1 MCCSL
6 WAETLTVLVSLTLGA
21 ASDSITTNGG
31 SLIRDLGDDTQLVCH
46 VNTKQVVSQL
56 TWQRKRDEQFINFFI
71 IVFSN
76 GRNQHF
82 DDNFGGR
89 MSFVGQGERNGTME
103 LKNITLNDD
112 GIYKCIF
119 TLFPH
124 GLLQETLSLSVRVPP
139 IIVIE
144 PYPDIPVADS
154 GESNIATCLA
164 KNAKPGATI
173 NWESPFHFSFTQS
186 ATPPAPNGTVTVSS
200 PLRLSPT
207 REMNGQHV
215 YCVVEHPAL
224 KSPEILDYKLNIHYM
239 KSVTIT
245 AVKTEQESLQLK
257 CFADANP
264 SPITYTWTKEN
275 DSFPKSITE
284 QEDGILTLPRM
295 TPDLAGLY
303 ACETYNKVGSAKAF
317 LYLYA
322 DHFTQRQHFMIYVII
337 VLLLFVIIALSFFL
351 HKKISSTRN
360 DTPSQQ
366 AAPLQQ
372 LENRKEDQDEDT

>member
-124 GLLQETLSLSVRVPP
+124 GLLQETLSLSVR
-139 IIVIE
+139 
-144 PYPDIPVADS
+144 D
-154 GESNIATCLA
+154 
-164 KNAKPGATI
+164 
-173 NWESPFHFSFTQS
+173 
-186 ATPPAPNGTVTVSS
+186 
-200 PLRLSPT
+200 
-207 REMNGQHV
+207 
-215 YCVVEHPAL
+215 
-224 KSPEILDYKLNIHYM
+224 M